1 MDMKRPIVLIV
12 IALVAAACGD
22 GGAATTKTAAT
33 TSPSDTPP
41 SEGSRTELLDVSDG
55 VTRST
60 PDPSAPIADL
70 VGGFNDAGFGL
81 WKTQALED
89 NFIFSPISIGHALL
103 MARAAADDATGA
115 AIDAAFGLPSGVAA
129 HQAWNA
135 LDQAIASSADAQDEI
150 SLSVADRI
158 WPRLDLQPA
167 QDWVDLLAAEHGS
180 SVETLDLVGDPEG
193 SRQIINDWV
202 SDQTEGLIPDLLPEG
217 FITAETLLILTDA
230 IYFEAQWQTVFGKY
244 GPESGP
250 FTRLDGSTV
259 DIEFMQELEL
269 GDRRG
274 TGHGYL
280 GAEIPYAGGEFSML
294 VVVPDEGRFD
304 EVRGRLGQDLLDE
317 IDAEFTTGPYEL
329 LMPKWENTTNLDL
342 IPWLKDLG
350 AAPGN
355 YPEIAPGAFLGG
367 AVHGADI
374 AVDENGTVAAA
385 ATGLGFLESGPSEPE
400 LTVRADHPFFYVIRH
415 RPTGAVLFA
424 GQVTDPTA

>member
-1 MDMKRPIVLIV
+1 M
-12 IALVAAACGD
+12 
-22 GGAATTKTAAT
+22 
-33 TSPSDTPP
+33 
-41 SEGSRTELLDVSDG
+41 DVSDG
-55 VTRST
+55 VTRSA
-60 PDPSAPIADL
+60 PDPSAPTIDL
-70 VGGFNDAGFGL
+70 VRGINEAGFEL
-81 WKTQALED
+81 WKTQPAGENLV
-89 NFIFSPISIGHALL
+89 FSPISIGHALL

-115 AIDAAFGLPSGVAA
+115 AIDAAFGLPPGVAA

-150 SLSVADRI
+150 SLSIADRI

-202 SDQTEGLIPDLLPEG
+202 SGQTEGLIPDLLPEG
-217 FITAETLLILTDA
+217 FITAETLLVLTDA

-244 GPESGP
+244 GPVPGD

-259 DIEFMQELEL
+259 AVDFMQELEL

-274 TGHGYL
+274 TGDGYV

-294 VVVPDEGRFD
+294 VVVPDDGRFD
-304 EVRGRLGQDLLDE
+304 EIRGRLGQDMLDE
-317 IDAEFTTGPYEL
+317 IDAGFTTGPYEL
-329 LMPKWENTTNLDL
+329 LVPKWEDTTNLDL
-342 IPWLKDLG
+342 IPWLNDLG
-350 AAPGN
+350 AAPGE

-385 ATGLGFLESGPSEPE
+385 ATGLGFLESGPAESE
-400 LTVRADHPFFYVIRH
+400 LTVAADHPFLYLIRH

-424 GQVTDPTA
+424 GQVTDPAA